1 MTSYLVAWSLK
12 GSRTPERRVCQ
23 QQHLTRSGEAVAVQ
37 RYAEFSRHSLTGFG
51 EFMASETPSV
61 MRLCLHHMALLRRR
75 PHPGSPV
82 RLTRSLSSLRE
93 RRSRGLLWKAFLGVS
108 VGVPVVV
115 GVQYTVSEPRERRK
129 MRIVIEGFGR
139 FCRSLSVG
147 LFISVDYWWTT
158 NVALRGLDE
167 NSPSYLAGMASCHQR
182 AADYMVEGAVKNG
195 GIYIKLGQGLC
206 SFNHLLPPEY
216 IRTLQV
222 LEDKALNRGY
232 KEVDALFQED
242 FNKTPNQLFKKF
254 DYEPIAA
261 ASLAQVHKA
270 ELSDGT
276 PVAVKVQYIDL
287 RDRFDG
293 DIRTL
298 EILLD
303 IIKVMHPSFG
313 FRWVLKDLK
322 GTLAQELD
330 FEHEARNSERCAE
343 ELKHFKFIVV
353 PKVYWEQTSKRVLT
367 AEFCEGC
374 KINNV
379 EEIKRQGLSL
389 KDAADKLIRTF
400 AEQIFYT
407 GFIHADPHPGNVL
420 VRRGPD
426 AKAELVLLDHGLYEY
441 LSERDR
447 ESLCKLWRSIVLRD
461 KQDMKEYSS
470 ALGVKQY
477 FLFCEMLLQ
486 RPINMR
492 ELGLSNILS
501 REETAYMRDMAV
513 HRFES
518 IMQVLKAMPRPML
531 LVFRNINTVRSINIT
546 LGTPVDRYFV
556 MAKSAVRGW
565 GKIQAEKPGILP
577 RLWVLRWIRMA
588 WESLKFEVALRSE
601 IALISLT
608 RSYVN
613 LLSYFGLL
621 SLDAE
626 MYEYLR

>member
-1 MTSYLVAWSLK
+1 MAGETF
-12 GSRTPERRVCQ
+12 RV
-23 QQHLTRSGEAVAVQ
+23 L
-37 RYAEFSRHSLTGFG
+37 
-51 EFMASETPSV
+51 
-61 MRLCLHHMALLRRR
+61 RLCQRHLALLRRY
-75 PHPGSPV
+75 PKTSLSVPAS
-82 RLTRSLSSLRE
+82 RSFSSLRE
-93 RRSRGLLWKAFLGVS
+93 GKRRGLLWKTLVGLS
-108 VGVPVVV
+108 VGVPAAM
-115 GVQYTVSEPRERRK
+115 GVQYALSNPKERRK

-139 FCRSLSVG
+139 FCRSVSVG
-147 LFISVDYWWTT
+147 IFISVDYWWTT
-158 NVALRGLDE
+158 NVALRGVDE
-167 NSPSYLAGMASCHQR
+167 SSPSYVTAMSACHQR
-182 AADYMVEGAVKNG
+182 TAECMVEGAIRNG

-216 IRTLQV
+216 IRTLQI
-222 LEDKALNRGY
+222 LEDKALNRRY
-232 KEVDALFQED
+232 KEVDALFEED
-242 FNKTPNQLFKKF
+242 FDKSPEQLFKTF

-270 ELSDGT
+270 ELFDGT

-303 IIKVMHPSFG
+303 IIKFMHPTFG

-330 FEHEARNSERCAE
+330 FENEGRNSERCAE
-343 ELKHFKFIVV
+343 ELKHFKFVVV
-353 PKVYWEQTSKRVLT
+353 PKVFWEQTSKRVLT
-367 AEFCEGC
+367 AEFCSGC

-379 EEIKRQGLSL
+379 EEIKQQRLNL
-389 KDAADKLIRTF
+389 KDVADKLIRTF

-426 AKAELVLLDHGLYEY
+426 NKAELVLLDHGLYEY
-441 LSERDR
+441 LSEQDR
-447 ESLCKLWRSIVLRD
+447 ESLCKLWRSVVLRD
-461 KQDMKEYSS
+461 EQEMKKHSN
-470 ALGVKQY
+470 ALGVKEY

-492 ELGLSNILS
+492 SFGLSNILS
-501 REETAYMRDMAV
+501 KEETAYMRQMAI

-546 LGTPVDRYFV
+546 LGAPVDRYFV

-565 GKIQAEKPGILP
+565 GKIQAEKTGILP
-577 RLWVLRWIRMA
+577 RLWVFCWGRTT

-601 IALISLT
+601 MAMMSLT
-608 RSYVN
+608 RAFLRLLEYV
-613 LLSYFGLL
+613 GLT
-621 SLDAE
+621 SVDADV
-626 MYEYLR
+626 YNYLT

>member
-1 MTSYLVAWSLK
+1 
-12 GSRTPERRVCQ
+12 
-23 QQHLTRSGEAVAVQ
+23 
-37 RYAEFSRHSLTGFG
+37 
-51 EFMASETPSV
+51 
-61 MRLCLHHMALLRRR
+61 MALLRRYS
-75 PHPGSPV
+75 HPGS
-82 RLTRSLSSLRE
+82 SLQAARFFSSHRE
-93 RRSRGLLWKAFLGVS
+93 GKRRGLLWKTLVGIS
-108 VGVPVVV
+108 VGIPGAV
-115 GVQYTVSEPRERRK
+115 GVKYALSEPRERRK

-147 LFISVDYWWTT
+147 ILISVDYWWTT
-158 NVALRGLDE
+158 NVALHGLDE
-167 NSPSYLAGMASCHQR
+167 SSPSYLAEMSACHQR
-182 AADYMVEGAVKNG
+182 AAESMVEGAIRNG

-216 IRTLQV
+216 IRTLQI
-222 LEDKALNRGY
+222 LEDKALNRRY

-242 FNKTPNQLFKKF
+242 FNKTPEQLFKTF

-270 ELSDGT
+270 ELFDGT

-293 DIRTL
+293 DIRAL

-303 IIKVMHPSFG
+303 IVKFMHPSFG

-330 FEHEARNSERCAE
+330 FENEAKNSERCAQ
-343 ELKHFKFIVV
+343 ELKHFKFVV
-353 PKVYWEQTSKRVLT
+353 IPKVFWEQTSKRVLT
-367 AEFCEGC
+367 AEFCNGC
-374 KINNV
+374 KINNL
-379 EEIKRQGLSL
+379 EDIKRQGLSL
-389 KDAADKLIRTF
+389 KRYKLIRTF

-426 AKAELVLLDHGLYEY
+426 NKAELVLLDHGLYEF
-441 LSERDR
+441 LSQHNR
-447 ESLCKLWRSIVLRD
+447 EALCKLWRAIVLRD
-461 KQDMKEYSS
+461 EAAMEKYSN
-470 ALGVKQY
+470 ALGVKEY
-477 FLFCEMLLQ
+477 FLFSEMLLQ

-501 REETAYMRDMAV
+501 REETSYMRDMAI

-518 IMQVLKAMPRPML
+518 IMHVLKSMPRPML

-546 LGTPVDRYFV
+546 LGAPVDRYFV

-565 GKIQAEKPGILP
+565 GRIQSEKGGILP
-577 RLWVLRWIRMA
+577 SLWIFVSTL
-588 WESLKFEVALRSE
+588 
-601 IALISLT
+601 
-608 RSYVN
+608 
-613 LLSYFGLL
+613 
-621 SLDAE
+621 
-626 MYEYLR
+626 

>member
-1 MTSYLVAWSLK
+1 MTAE
-12 GSRTPERRVCQ
+12 TNRV
-23 QQHLTRSGEAVAVQ
+23 L
-37 RYAEFSRHSLTGFG
+37 
-51 EFMASETPSV
+51 
-61 MRLCLHHMALLRRR
+61 RLCLRHMALRRR
-75 PHPGSPV
+75 YPHPGSSFQT
-82 RLTRSLSSLRE
+82 TRSSSSLRDGK
-93 RRSRGLLWKAFLGVS
+93 RRGLLWKTLFGLS
-108 VGVPVVV
+108 VGVPVAV
-115 GVQYTVSEPRERRK
+115 GVHYAVSAPRERRK
-129 MRIVIEGFGR
+129 MKIVVEGFGR
-139 FCRSLSVG
+139 LFRSLSVG
-147 LFISVDYWWTT
+147 IFISVDYWWTT

-167 NSPSYLAGMASCHQR
+167 SSPSYLAEMSACHQR
-182 AADYMVEGAVKNG
+182 AAEFMVEGAVRNG

-216 IRTLQV
+216 IRTLQI
-222 LEDKALNRGY
+222 LEDKALNRKY

-242 FNKTPNQLFKKF
+242 FNKTPEQLFKTF

-261 ASLAQVHKA
+261 ASLAQVHRA
-270 ELSDGT
+270 ELFDGT

-303 IIKVMHPSFG
+303 IVKFMHPSFG

-330 FEHEARNSERCAE
+330 FENEARNSERCAE
-343 ELKHFKFIVV
+343 ELKHFSFVAV
-353 PKVYWEQTSKRVLT
+353 PKVFWEQTSKRVLT
-367 AEFCEGC
+367 AEFCDGC

-379 EEIKRQGLSL
+379 EEIKKQGLSM

-426 AKAELVLLDHGLYEY
+426 NKAELVLLDHGLYEY
-441 LSERDR
+441 LSQRDR
-447 ESLCKLWRSIVLRD
+447 VALCKLWRSIVLRD
-461 KQDMKEYSS
+461 EAAMEKYSN
-470 ALGVKQY
+470 ALGVKEY
-477 FLFCEMLLQ
+477 FLFSEMLLQ

-501 REETAYMRDMAV
+501 REETTYMRKMATQ
-513 HRFES
+513 RFDS
-518 IMQVLKAMPRPML
+518 IMKVLKSMPRPML
-531 LVFRNINTVRSINIT
+531 LVFRNINTVRSINIA
-546 LGTPVDRYFV
+546 LGAPVDRYFV

-565 GKIQAEKPGILP
+565 GKIQAERAGMLP
-577 RLWVLRWIRMA
+577 QFWVFRWVRTT
-588 WESLKFEVALRSE
+588 WESLKFELALRWELATMSV
-601 IALISLT
+601 T
-608 RSYVN
+608 RSIVN

>member
-1 MTSYLVAWSLK
+1 RWIKSQL
-12 GSRTPERRVCQ
+12 C
-23 QQHLTRSGEAVAVQ
+23 
-37 RYAEFSRHSLTGFG
+37 HSL
-51 EFMASETPSV
+51 
-61 MRLCLHHMALLRRR
+61 LHGAIFV
-75 PHPGSPV
+75 SF
-82 RLTRSLSSLRE
+82 RE
-93 RRSRGLLWKAFLGVS
+93 GKRRGLLWKTLVGLS
-108 VGVPVVV
+108 VGVPAAM
-115 GVQYTVSEPRERRK
+115 GVQYALSNPKERRK

-139 FCRSLSVG
+139 FCRSVSVG
-147 LFISVDYWWTT
+147 IFISVDYWWTT
-158 NVALRGLDE
+158 NVALRGVDE
-167 NSPSYLAGMASCHQR
+167 SSPSYVTEMSACHQR
-182 AADYMVEGAVKNG
+182 AAECMVEGAIRNG

-216 IRTLQV
+216 IRTLQI
-222 LEDKALNRGY
+222 LEDKALNRRY
-232 KEVDALFQED
+232 KEVDALFEED
-242 FNKTPNQLFKKF
+242 FDKSPEQLFKTF

-270 ELSDGT
+270 ELFDGT

-303 IIKVMHPSFG
+303 IIKFMHPTFG

-330 FEHEARNSERCAE
+330 FENEGRNSERCAE
-343 ELKHFKFIVV
+343 ELKHFKFVVV
-353 PKVYWEQTSKRVLT
+353 PKVFWEQTSKRVLT
-367 AEFCEGC
+367 AEFCSGC

-379 EEIKRQGLSL
+379 EEIKQQRLNL
-389 KDAADKLIRTF
+389 KDVADKLIRTF

-426 AKAELVLLDHGLYEY
+426 NKAELVLLDHGLYEY
-441 LSERDR
+441 LSEQDR
-447 ESLCKLWRSIVLRD
+447 ESLCKLWRSVVLRD
-461 KQDMKEYSS
+461 EQEMKNHSN
-470 ALGVKQY
+470 ALGVKEY

-492 ELGLSNILS
+492 SFGLSNILS
-501 REETAYMRDMAV
+501 KEETAYMRQMAI

-546 LGTPVDRYFV
+546 LGAPVDRYFV
-556 MAKSAVRGW
+556 MAKRLVQPLEPVALAA
-565 GKIQAEKPGILP
+565 IQTIPAMFA
-577 RLWVLRWIRMA
+577 LWDQLEYGECQQVCLNISVKHMTRAFIY
-588 WESLKFEVALRSE
+588 SLKCGARLGEDPGREDRNTAQAV
-601 IALISLT
+601 
-608 RSYVN
+608 
-613 LLSYFGLL
+613 GLPL
-621 SLDAE
+621 GEDNMGE
-626 MYEYLR
+626 PQV

>member
-1 MTSYLVAWSLK
+1 MT
-12 GSRTPERRVCQ
+12 
-23 QQHLTRSGEAVAVQ
+23 GEASTV
-37 RYAEFSRHSLTGFG
+37 L
-51 EFMASETPSV
+51 
-61 MRLCLHHMALLRRR
+61 RLCMHHMALLRRCPR
-75 PHPGSPV
+75 PGS
-82 RLTRSLSSLRE
+82 RLQMTRSFSSLRE
-93 RRSRGLLWKAFLGVS
+93 GKRRGLLWKTFVGIS

-115 GVQYTVSEPRERRK
+115 GVKYAVSEPRERRK
-129 MRIVIEGFGR
+129 MRIVFEGFGR
-139 FCRSLSVG
+139 FFRSLSVG
-147 LFISVDYWWTT
+147 LLISVDYWWTT
-158 NVALRGLDE
+158 NVALRSLDE
-167 NSPSYLAGMASCHQR
+167 SSPSYLAGMSACHQR
-182 AADYMVEGAVKNG
+182 AAEHMVEGAVRNG

-216 IRTLQV
+216 IHTLQV
-222 LEDKALNRGY
+222 LEDQALNRRY

-242 FNKTPNQLFKKF
+242 FNKTPEQLFKTF

-270 ELSDGT
+270 ELFDGT

-303 IIKVMHPSFG
+303 IVKLMHPSFG

-330 FEHEARNSERCAE
+330 FENEARNSERCAE
-343 ELKHFKFIVV
+343 DLKHFRFIVV
-353 PKVYWEQTSKRVLT
+353 PKVFWEQTSKRVLT

-379 EEIKRQGLSL
+379 EEIKRQGLSF
-389 KDAADKLIRTF
+389 KDIADKLIRTF

-420 VRRGPD
+420 VRRGAD
-426 AKAELVLLDHGLYEY
+426 NKAELVLLDHGLYEY
-441 LSERDR
+441 LSQRDR
-447 ESLCKLWRSIVLRD
+447 VSLCKLWRSIVLRD
-461 KQDMKEYSS
+461 EAAMEKYSN

-501 REETAYMRDMAV
+501 REETTYMRDMAIN
-513 HRFES
+513 RFES
-518 IMQVLKAMPRPML
+518 IMKVLKSMPRPML

-546 LGTPVDRYFV
+546 LGAPVDRYFI

-565 GKIQAEKPGILP
+565 GKIQADRPGILP
-577 RLWVLRWIRMA
+577 KLWVSRWMWTA
-588 WESLKFEVALRSE
+588 WESLKFELALRSE
-601 IALISLT
+601 MALMSLT
-608 RSYVN
+608 RTFVSM
-613 LLSYFGLL
+613 LSYFGLI

>member
-1 MTSYLVAWSLK
+1 MT
-12 GSRTPERRVCQ
+12 GE
-23 QQHLTRSGEAVAVQ
+23 TRGV
-37 RYAEFSRHSLTGFG
+37 L
-51 EFMASETPSV
+51 
-61 MRLCLHHMALLRRR
+61 RLCLHHVALLRRY
-75 PHPGSPV
+75 PPPGS
-82 RLTRSLSSLRE
+82 SLQTPRFFSSLRE
-93 RRSRGLLWKAFLGVS
+93 GKRRGLLWKTLAAIS
-108 VGVPVVV
+108 VGVPMAV
-115 GVQYTVSEPRERRK
+115 GAQYAVSEPRERRK

-147 LFISVDYWWTT
+147 LLISVDYWWTT
-158 NVALRGLDE
+158 SVTLRGLDE
-167 NSPSYLAGMASCHQR
+167 SSPSYLAEMSACHQR
-182 AADYMVEGAVKNG
+182 AAECMVEGAVRNG

-216 IRTLQV
+216 IRTLQI
-222 LEDKALNRGY
+222 LEDKALNRRY
-232 KEVDALFQED
+232 KEVDALFLED
-242 FNKTPNQLFKKF
+242 FNKTPVELFKTF

-270 ELSDGT
+270 ELFDGT

-303 IIKVMHPSFG
+303 IVKLMHPSFG

-322 GTLAQELD
+322 GTLGQELD
-330 FEHEARNSERCAE
+330 FENEARNSERCAE
-343 ELKHFKFIVV
+343 ELKHFKFVV
-353 PKVYWEQTSKRVLT
+353 IPKVFWKQTSKRVLT
-367 AEFCEGC
+367 AEFCNGC

-379 EEIKRQGLSL
+379 EEIQRQGLSL
-389 KDAADKLIRTF
+389 KDTANKLIRTF

-426 AKAELVLLDHGLYEY
+426 NKAELVLLDHGLYEY
-441 LSERDR
+441 LSQQDR
-447 ESLCKLWRSIVLRD
+447 EALCKLWRSIILRN
-461 KQDMKEYSS
+461 KAAMEKYSN
-470 ALGVKQY
+470 ALGVKEY

-501 REETAYMRDMAV
+501 REETAYMREMAI

-546 LGTPVDRYFV
+546 LGAPVDRYFV

-565 GKIQAEKPGILP
+565 GKIQAEKAGILH
-577 RLWVLRWIRMA
+577 RFWVLSWVRTT
-588 WESLKFEVALRSE
+588 WESLKFELVLRSE
-601 IALISLT
+601 MAVMSVT
-608 RSYVN
+608 RSLLS
-613 LLSYFGLL
+613 LLSYFGLIH
-621 SLDAE
+621 LDADI
-626 MYEYLR
+626 YEYLR

>member
-1 MTSYLVAWSLK
+1 MA
-12 GSRTPERRVCQ
+12 
-23 QQHLTRSGEAVAVQ
+23 GEA
-37 RYAEFSRHSLTGFG
+37 FG
-51 EFMASETPSV
+51 AL
-61 MRLCLHHMALLRRR
+61 RLCRRHLALLRRG
-75 PHPGSPV
+75 P
-82 RLTRSLSSLRE
+82 RSDSNSLLRRFSSDRVGK
-93 RRSRGLLWKAFLGVS
+93 RRGILKTVMLGVS
-108 VGVPVVV
+108 VGVPLVV
-115 GVQYTVSEPRERRK
+115 GVQYAISEPRERRK
-129 MRIVIEGFGR
+129 MKILAEGTGR
-139 FCRSLSVG
+139 FCRSLYVG
-147 LFISVDYWWTT
+147 ILISVDYWWTS
-158 NVALRGLDE
+158 NVTLRGLDE
-167 NSPSYLAGMASCHQR
+167 SSSAFLEEMSACHQR
-182 AADYMVEGAVKNG
+182 AADNMVNGAVQNG

-222 LEDKALNRGY
+222 LEDKALNRRY

-242 FNKTPNQLFKKF
+242 FNTTPDKMFKTF

-270 ELSDGT
+270 ELHDGT

-303 IIKVMHPSFG
+303 IIKFMHPSFG

-330 FEHEARNSERCAE
+330 FENEARNSERCAE
-343 ELKHFKFIVV
+343 DLRHFKFIVV

-374 KINNV
+374 KINNI
-379 EEIKRQGLSL
+379 EEIKKQGLSF
-389 KDAADKLIRTF
+389 KDTADKLIRTF

-426 AKAELVLLDHGLYEY
+426 NKAELVLLDHGLYEH
-441 LSERDR
+441 LSKSDR
-447 ESLCKLWRSIVLRD
+447 VALCKLWRSIVLRD
-461 KQDMKEYSS
+461 EAAMKIHSS
-470 ALGVKQY
+470 DLGVKDY

-501 REETAYMRDMAV
+501 REETSYMRQMAMHHFDSV
-513 HRFES
+513 
-518 IMQVLKAMPRPML
+518 MQVLKSLPRPML
-531 LVFRNINTVRSINIT
+531 LVFRNLNTVRSINIA
-546 LGTPVDRYFV
+546 LGAPVDRYFV
-556 MAKSAVRGW
+556 MAKSAVGGW
-565 GKIQAEKPGILP
+565 GRIQAEESRVLP
-577 RLWVLRWIRMA
+577 RFRVFRWLWTA
-588 WESLKFEVALRSE
+588 WESAKFECALRKE
-601 IALISLT
+601 MVIMSLT
-608 RSYVN
+608 RS
-613 LLSYFGLL
+613 LLQWLSYFGLI
-621 SLDAE
+621 SMGEE
-626 MYEYLR
+626 MHQYLQ

>member
-1 MTSYLVAWSLK
+1 MWLFGAWMSKKPLGPGLEVAGAGPLGAEFACSPCVCSGFLLQSK
-12 GSRTPERRVCQ
+12 DVQSVCQ
-23 QQHLTRSGEAVAVQ
+23 MG
-37 RYAEFSRHSLTGFG
+37 
-51 EFMASETPSV
+51 
-61 MRLCLHHMALLRRR
+61 
-75 PHPGSPV
+75 
-82 RLTRSLSSLRE
+82 
-93 RRSRGLLWKAFLGVS
+93 
-108 VGVPVVV
+108 
-115 GVQYTVSEPRERRK
+115 
-129 MRIVIEGFGR
+129 
-139 FCRSLSVG
+139 
-147 LFISVDYWWTT
+147 
-158 NVALRGLDE
+158 
-167 NSPSYLAGMASCHQR
+167 PSYLAEMSACHQR
-182 AADYMVEGAVKNG
+182 AAECMVEGAIRNG

-216 IRTLQV
+216 IRTLQI
-222 LEDKALNRGY
+222 LEDKALNRRY

-242 FNKTPNQLFKKF
+242 FNKTPEQLFKTF
-254 DYEPIAA
+254 DHEPIAA

-270 ELSDGT
+270 ELFDGT

-303 IIKVMHPSFG
+303 IVKFMHPSFG

-330 FEHEARNSERCAE
+330 FENEAKNSERCAE
-343 ELKHFKFIVV
+343 ELKHFSFVTV
-353 PKVYWEQTSKRVLT
+353 PKVFWELTSKRVLT
-367 AEFCEGC
+367 AEFCNGC

-389 KDAADKLIRTF
+389 KDTADKLIRTF

-426 AKAELVLLDHGLYEY
+426 NKAELVLLDHGLYEY
-441 LSERDR
+441 LSQRDR
-447 ESLCKLWRSIVLRD
+447 VALCKLWRSIVLRD
-461 KQDMKEYSS
+461 EAAMEKYSN
-470 ALGVKQY
+470 ALGVKEY

-492 ELGLSNILS
+492 QLGLSNILS
-501 REETAYMRDMAV
+501 REETAYMRKMAS
-513 HRFES
+513 HRFDS
-518 IMQVLKAMPRPML
+518 IMQVLKSMPRPML

-546 LGTPVDRYFV
+546 LGAPVDRYFV

-565 GKIQAEKPGILP
+565 GRIQAERTGMLP
-577 RLWVLRWIRMA
+577 RFWVFRWVRTT
-588 WESLKFEVALRSE
+588 WESLKFELALRWEMASM
-601 IALISLT
+601 SVT
-608 RSYVN
+608 RSFLS
-613 LLSYFGLL
+613 LLSYVGLI

>member
-1 MTSYLVAWSLK
+1 HIHVLPLLHKHSIWVYLMQEWFPP
-12 GSRTPERRVCQ
+12 SREGKR
-23 QQHLTRSGEAVAVQ
+23 
-37 RYAEFSRHSLTGFG
+37 
-51 EFMASETPSV
+51 
-61 MRLCLHHMALLRRR
+61 
-75 PHPGSPV
+75 
-82 RLTRSLSSLRE
+82 
-93 RRSRGLLWKAFLGVS
+93 RGLLWKTLVGIS
-108 VGVPVVV
+108 VGIPGAV
-115 GVQYTVSEPRERRK
+115 GVKYALSEPRERRK

-147 LFISVDYWWTT
+147 ILISVDYWWTT
-158 NVALRGLDE
+158 NVALHGLDE
-167 NSPSYLAGMASCHQR
+167 SSPSYLAEMSACHQR
-182 AADYMVEGAVKNG
+182 AAESMVEGAIRNG

-216 IRTLQV
+216 IRTLQI
-222 LEDKALNRGY
+222 LEDKALNRRY

-242 FNKTPNQLFKKF
+242 FNKTPEQLFKTF

-270 ELSDGT
+270 ELFDGT

-293 DIRTL
+293 DIRAL

-303 IIKVMHPSFG
+303 IVKFMHPSFG

-330 FEHEARNSERCAE
+330 FENEAKNSERCAQ
-343 ELKHFKFIVV
+343 ELKHFKFVV
-353 PKVYWEQTSKRVLT
+353 IPKVFWEQTSKRVLT
-367 AEFCEGC
+367 AEFCNGC
-374 KINNV
+374 KINNL
-379 EEIKRQGLSL
+379 EDIKRQGLSL
-389 KDAADKLIRTF
+389 KRYKLIRTF

-426 AKAELVLLDHGLYEY
+426 NKAELVLLDHGLYEF
-441 LSERDR
+441 LSQHNR
-447 ESLCKLWRSIVLRD
+447 EALCKLWRAIVLRD
-461 KQDMKEYSS
+461 EAAMEKYSN
-470 ALGVKQY
+470 ALGVKEY
-477 FLFCEMLLQ
+477 FLFSEMLLQ

-501 REETAYMRDMAV
+501 REETSYMRDMAI

-518 IMQVLKAMPRPML
+518 IMHVLKSMPRPML

-546 LGTPVDRYFV
+546 LGAPVDRYFV

-565 GKIQAEKPGILP
+565 GRIQSEKGGILP
-577 RLWVLRWIRMA
+577 SLWIFGWVRTT
-588 WESLKFEVALRSE
+588 WESLKFELALRSE
-601 IALISLT
+601 MAVMSLT
-608 RSYVN
+608 RSFLG
-613 LLSYFGLL
+613 LLSYFGLI
-621 SLDAE
+621 SLDND

>member
-1 MTSYLVAWSLK
+1 MQ
-12 GSRTPERRVCQ
+12 C
-23 QQHLTRSGEAVAVQ
+23 TRS
-37 RYAEFSRHSLTGFG
+37 FSTLREG
-51 EFMASETPSV
+51 
-61 MRLCLHHMALLRRR
+61 RRR
-75 PHPGSPV
+75 
-82 RLTRSLSSLRE
+82 SLV
-93 RRSRGLLWKAFLGVS
+93 WKTLASVA
-108 VGVPVVV
+108 VGVPLVA
-115 GVQYTVSEPRERRK
+115 GARYAMSDQRERRK
-129 MRIVIEGFGR
+129 MRIVTEGFGR

-147 LFISVDYWWTT
+147 LVISVDYWWTT

-167 NSPSYLAGMASCHQR
+167 SSPSYASAMSACHQR
-182 AADYMVEGAVKNG
+182 AAESMVEGAVKNG

-216 IRTLQV
+216 IRTLHV
-222 LEDKALNRGY
+222 LEDRALNRRY

-242 FNKTPNQLFKKF
+242 FNKSPQEIFKTF

-270 ELSDGT
+270 ELLDGT
-276 PVAVKVQYIDL
+276 SVAVKVQYIDL

-303 IIKVMHPSFG
+303 IVKFMHPSFG

-330 FEHEARNSERCAE
+330 FENEARNSERCAE

-353 PKVYWEQTSKRVLT
+353 PKVFWEQTSKRVLT
-367 AEFCEGC
+367 AEFCNGC

-389 KDAADKLIRTF
+389 KDTADKLIRAF

-420 VRRGPD
+420 VRKGPD
-426 AKAELVLLDHGLYEY
+426 NKVELVLLDHGLYEH
-441 LSERDR
+441 LSQHDR
-447 ESLCKLWRSIVLRD
+447 VALCKLWRSIVLRD
-461 KQDMKEYSS
+461 EVAMEMYSN
-470 ALGVKQY
+470 ALGVKEY

-492 ELGLSNILS
+492 ELRLSNILS
-501 REETAYMRDMAV
+501 QEETAYMRQMAI
-513 HRFES
+513 HRFNS

-546 LGTPVDRYFV
+546 LGAPVDRYFV
-556 MAKSAVRGW
+556 MAKSAVRCW
-565 GKIQAEKPGILP
+565 GKIQAERTSMLH
-577 RLWVLRWIRMA
+577 RFWVVRWLWTRW
-588 WESLKFEVALRSE
+588 EGLKFEVALRSE
-601 IALISLT
+601 IALMSMT
-608 RSYVN
+608 RSLVN
-613 LLSYFGLL
+613 LLSYLGLI
-621 SLDAE
+621 SLDSD

>member
-1 MTSYLVAWSLK
+1 MTAE
-12 GSRTPERRVCQ
+12 TNRV
-23 QQHLTRSGEAVAVQ
+23 L
-37 RYAEFSRHSLTGFG
+37 
-51 EFMASETPSV
+51 
-61 MRLCLHHMALLRRR
+61 RLCLHHMALLRRCS
-75 PHPGSPV
+75 HPGSS
-82 RLTRSLSSLRE
+82 LQTTRSLSALRE
-93 RRSRGLLWKAFLGVS
+93 GKRRGLLWKTLVGLS
-108 VGVPVVV
+108 VGVPVAV
-115 GVQYTVSEPRERRK
+115 GVQYAVSAPRERRK

-139 FCRSLSVG
+139 LFRSLSVG
-147 LFISVDYWWTT
+147 IFISVDYWWTT
-158 NVALRGLDE
+158 NVAVRGLDE
-167 NSPSYLAGMASCHQR
+167 SSPSYLAEMSACHQR
-182 AADYMVEGAVKNG
+182 AAECMVDGAIQNG

-222 LEDKALNRGY
+222 LEDKALNRRY
-232 KEVDALFQED
+232 KEVDALFEED
-242 FNKTPNQLFKKF
+242 FNKSPEQLFKTF

-270 ELSDGT
+270 ELFDGT

-298 EILLD
+298 EILMD
-303 IIKVMHPSFG
+303 IIKFMHPSFG

-330 FEHEARNSERCAE
+330 FENEARNSERCAE
-343 ELKHFKFIVV
+343 ELKHFSFVHV
-353 PKVYWEQTSKRVLT
+353 PKVFWEQTSKRVLT
-367 AEFCEGC
+367 AEFCNGC

-389 KDAADKLIRTF
+389 KDTADKLIRTF

-426 AKAELVLLDHGLYEY
+426 NKAELVLLDHGLYEY
-441 LSERDR
+441 LSQRDR
-447 ESLCKLWRSIVLRD
+447 VALCKLWRSIVLRD
-461 KQDMKEYSS
+461 EAAMEEYSN
-470 ALGVKQY
+470 ALGVKEY

-501 REETAYMRDMAV
+501 REETTYMREMASQ
-513 HRFES
+513 RFDS
-518 IMQVLKAMPRPML
+518 IMQVLKSMPRPML

-546 LGTPVDRYFV
+546 LGAPVDRYFV

-565 GKIQAEKPGILP
+565 GKIQAEREGML
-577 RLWVLRWIRMA
+577 RQLWFFRWVRTT
-588 WESLKFEVALRSE
+588 WESLKFELALRWELASM
-601 IALISLT
+601 SVT
-608 RSYVN
+608 RSFVN
-613 LLSYFGLL
+613 LLSFFGLI
-621 SLDAE
+621 SMDAD

>member
-1 MTSYLVAWSLK
+1 MT
-12 GSRTPERRVCQ
+12 GET
-23 QQHLTRSGEAVAVQ
+23 TRG
-37 RYAEFSRHSLTGFG
+37 L
-51 EFMASETPSV
+51 
-61 MRLCLHHMALLRRR
+61 RLCLHHMALLRRC
-75 PHPGSPV
+75 PHPGSS
-82 RLTRSLSSLRE
+82 RHTTRSFNSLRE
-93 RRSRGLLWKAFLGVS
+93 GKRRGLLWKTLFGIS
-108 VGVPVVV
+108 VGVPLAV
-115 GVQYTVSEPRERRK
+115 GVQYAVSEPRDRRK
-129 MRIVIEGFGR
+129 MKIVIEGFGR
-139 FCRSLSVG
+139 LFRSLSVG
-147 LFISVDYWWTT
+147 ILISVDYWWTT
-158 NVALRGLDE
+158 NVALRGQDE
-167 NSPSYLAGMASCHQR
+167 SSPSYLAEMSACHQR
-182 AADYMVEGAVKNG
+182 AAECMVEGALSNG

-216 IRTLQV
+216 IRTLQI
-222 LEDKALNRGY
+222 LEDKALNRRY

-242 FNKTPNQLFKKF
+242 FNKTPEQLFKTF

-270 ELSDGT
+270 ELFDGT

-303 IIKVMHPSFG
+303 VVKFMHPSFG

-330 FEHEARNSERCAE
+330 FVNEGKNSERCAE
-343 ELKHFKFIVV
+343 ELKHFSFVVV
-353 PKVYWEQTSKRVLT
+353 PKVFWEQTSKRVLT
-367 AEFCEGC
+367 AEFCNGC

-389 KDAADKLIRTF
+389 KDTADKLIRTF

-426 AKAELVLLDHGLYEY
+426 NKAQLVLLDHGLYEY
-441 LSERDR
+441 LSQRDR
-447 ESLCKLWRSIVLRD
+447 VALCKLWRSIVLRNEAAME
-461 KQDMKEYSS
+461 KYSN
-470 ALGVKQY
+470 ALGVKEY

-501 REETAYMRDMAV
+501 REETTYMREMASD
-513 HRFES
+513 RFDS
-518 IMQVLKAMPRPML
+518 IMKVLKSMPRPML

-546 LGTPVDRYFV
+546 LGAPVDRYFA

-565 GKIQAEKPGILP
+565 GKIQAEKTGMLP
-577 RLWVLRWIRMA
+577 RLGVFRWVRTTWEGFKFELALRWEMA
-588 WESLKFEVALRSE
+588 AMSVTRSFLSVLTYFG
-601 IALISLT
+601 LISL
-608 RSYVN
+608 
-613 LLSYFGLL
+613 
-621 SLDAE
+621 DADL
-626 MYEYLR
+626 YEYLR